1 MQLISK
7 HTTINVVF
15 CKEEL
20 QCVLQ
25 LLRVYLQK
33 LDTER
38 PHDLPH
44 HSEQYCEF
52 LIQDISKILEK
63 E

>member
-7 HTTINVVF
+7 NTTINVSL
-15 CKEEL
+15 CKHEL
-20 QCVLQ
+20 NVILQ
-25 LLRVYLQK
+25 SLRVYLQK
-33 LDTER
+33 LDTES

-44 HSEQYCEF
+44 THEQYCEF